1 MAAANHTVVT
11 DPHWLYGK
19 LTLDSVPYHDPI
31 LVTTFSV
38 VVLGSLGLLGAL
50 TYYGRWKYLWD
61 EWFTSVD
68 HKKIG
73 IMYIFT
79 SIIMLL
85 RGFSDAM
92 LMRSHQAIAVA
103 SESGAGYLPPEHY
116 DQIFTAH
123 GVIMIFFVA
132 MPLIVGLM
140 NIVVPLQIGAR
151 DVAFPFL
158 NSLSFWLFV
167 AAALMLNISLFLGEF
182 AATGWLAYP
191 PLSGIEYSP
200 WVGVDY
206 WLWSLQISGIGTL
219 MTGINFV
226 VTIIRMRAPGVTLM
240 KMPVFTWTSL
250 CANVLIVVSFPI
262 LTVCITLLTLD
273 RYIGTHFFTGD
284 MGGNQMM
291 YVNLIWAWGHPEVYI
306 LILPAFGIFSE
317 ITATFSRKRLFGYNS
332 LVYATACIMLFSFVV
347 WLHHFFT
354 MGAGANVNAFFGI
367 ATMIISI
374 PTGVKLFN
382 WLFTMYKGRV
392 EYSSPMWWTVAFFL
406 TFAIGGMTGVMLAIP
421 AANYV
426 FHNSLFLVAH
436 FHNVIIGGV
445 LFGYFAGL
453 TYWWPKATG
462 FTLDERMGKW
472 ACGLW
477 TVGFF
482 LAFMPLYVLG
492 FMGMTRR
499 LNYYENPV
507 WNNWLLVAGLG
518 AIVIL
523 LGISVQLY
531 QLVASIRDQSK
542 NRDLTGDPWGGRT
555 LEWSISSPPPF
566 YNFAKVPQVRDR
578 DHWAD
583 MKQHGLAWRKPD
595 SYAPIHMP
603 SNTWAGVV
611 VSAFAMLMGMAMVWH
626 VWWAAI
632 IGTIGMFASFFVYNW
647 KKNDGY
653 YVDTATIEALEAQ
666 HYANIELAKRKRD
679 EVDQDVAEEGLAISI

>member
-1 MAAANHTVVT
+1 MASNHTVVT
-11 DPHWLYGK
+11 DPHPFWGR
-19 LTLDSVPYHDPI
+19 LTFDSIPYHDPI
-31 LVTTFSV
+31 LVTTFTV
-38 VVLGSLGLLGAL
+38 VVIGSIGIVGSVLYFGKL
-50 TYYGRWKYLWD
+50 KYLWD
-61 EWFTSVD
+61 EWLTSVD

-73 IMYIFT
+73 IMYILV
-79 SIIMLL
+79 SLIMLI
-85 RGFSDAM
+85 RGFSDAL
-92 LMRSHQAIAVA
+92 LMRSQQAIAVA

-140 NIVVPLQIGAR
+140 NIIVPLQIGAR

-167 AAALMLNISLFLGEF
+167 VGALMLNISLFLGEF

-191 PLSGIEYSP
+191 PLSGLEYSP

-206 WLWSLQISGIGTL
+206 WLWALQISGVGTL
-219 MTGINFV
+219 LTGVNFV
-226 VTIIRMRAPGVTLM
+226 VTILRMRAPGMTLM

-250 CANVLIVVSFPI
+250 CANVLIVVAFPI

-317 ITATFSRKRLFGYNS
+317 VVATFSRKRLFGYTS
-332 LVYATACIMLFSFVV
+332 LVWATACIMLLSFVV

-354 MGAGANVNAFFGI
+354 MGAGASVNAFFGI

-382 WLFTMYKGRV
+382 WIFTMYKGRV
-392 EYSSPMWWTVAFFL
+392 EYSSAMWWTVAFFL

-436 FHNVIIGGV
+436 FHNVIIGGT
-445 LFGYFAGL
+445 LFGYFAGIA
-453 TYWWPKATG
+453 YWFPKATG
-462 FTLDERMGKW
+462 FKLDERLGKI
-472 ACGLW
+472 ACALW

-482 LAFMPLYVLG
+482 MAFMPLYVLG

-499 LNYYENPV
+499 LNYYDNPE
-507 WNNWLLVAGLG
+507 WNFWLLIAGAG
-518 AIVIL
+518 ALVVL
-523 LGISVQLY
+523 CGIMVQFY
-531 QLVASIRDQSK
+531 QIFASIRDRKK
-542 NRDLTGDPWGGRT
+542 NLDLTGDPWGGRT
-555 LEWSISSPPPF
+555 LEWATSSPPPF
-566 YNFAKVPQVRDR
+566 YNFAKLPEVRDR
-578 DHWAD
+578 DHFHD
-583 MKQHGLAWRKPD
+583 MKEHGLAYKKPE

-603 SNTWAGVV
+603 KNTWAGIVI
-611 VSAFAMLMGMAMVWH
+611 SGFCMLLGMAMVWH
-626 VWWAAI
+626 VWWAAAVGLIGI
-632 IGTIGMFASFFVYNW
+632 IGSFIVYTFE
-647 KKNDGY
+647 KSKDY
-653 YVDTATIEALEAQ
+653 YVPV
-666 HYANIELAKRKRD
+666 D
-679 EVDQDVAEEGLAISI
+679 EVESIEKERYERLKRAKHGAVQDDESEVAISI